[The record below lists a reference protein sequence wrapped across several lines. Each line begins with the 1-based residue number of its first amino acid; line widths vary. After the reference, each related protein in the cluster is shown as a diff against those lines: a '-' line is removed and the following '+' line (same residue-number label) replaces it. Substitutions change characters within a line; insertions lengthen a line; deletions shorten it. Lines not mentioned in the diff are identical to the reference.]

1 MYIRPL
7 VNVHHL
13 YVTVTMSYVQ
23 RKKLTVSYIFAL
35 CWEKAIQKYSTLL
48 YKKNHATFI
57 KMEEALVSVITKLFQ
72 SISYYAYYPDLKF
85 EQIDFPKCP
94 Y

>member
-23 RKKLTVSYIFAL
+23 RKKIDSIIHICFTLGGYS
-35 CWEKAIQKYSTLL
+35 KIQYSSVQ
-48 YKKNHATFI
+48 KNHATFI
-57 KMEEALVSVITKLFQ
+57 KMEEALVSVHFLLCL
-72 SISYYAYYPDLKF
+72 SSRL
-85 EQIDFPKCP
+85 QI
-94 Y
+94 

>member
-35 CWEKAIQKYSTLL
+35 RWEKAIQKYSTLL

-57 KMEEALVSVITKLFQ
+57 KMEEALVSVITKYFSPLLTML
-72 SISYYAYYPDLKF
+72 IIILT
-85 EQIDFPKCP
+85 
-94 Y
+94 

>member
-23 RKKLTVSYIFAL
+23 RKKIDSIIHICFTLGEGYS
-35 CWEKAIQKYSTLL
+35 KIQYSSVQ
-48 YKKNHATFI
+48 KNHATFI
-57 KMEEALVSVITKLFQ
+57 KMEEALVSVHFLLRLL
-72 SISYYAYYPDLKF
+72 SRLK
-85 EQIDFPKCP
+85 I
-94 Y
+94 